1 MLRVCAQLGAES
13 TDDVDPVMGLVVLE
27 TREDE
32 CNFQEHVKLD
42 TFDHRNS
49 LTTASGQHK
58 KIRHGSICIFTCHA
72 SLNHHIVLFC
82 EIGCSEMGQV
92 DAQSLRIAVYSRSLF
107 KFPCFRGA
115 SIPFYPALLCLLLSS
130 AMTYTQPLSYS
141 ILWPLLHPLSTVK
154 TKKYLQPTIGIP

>member
-58 KIRHGSICIFTCHA
+58 KIRHGSIMYIHLSCFP
-72 SLNHHIVLFC
+72 
-82 EIGCSEMGQV
+82 
-92 DAQSLRIAVYSRSLF
+92 QSPYCVALRDWV
-107 KFPCFRGA
+107 
-115 SIPFYPALLCLLLSS
+115 
-130 AMTYTQPLSYS
+130 Q
-141 ILWPLLHPLSTVK
+141 
-154 TKKYLQPTIGIP
+154 